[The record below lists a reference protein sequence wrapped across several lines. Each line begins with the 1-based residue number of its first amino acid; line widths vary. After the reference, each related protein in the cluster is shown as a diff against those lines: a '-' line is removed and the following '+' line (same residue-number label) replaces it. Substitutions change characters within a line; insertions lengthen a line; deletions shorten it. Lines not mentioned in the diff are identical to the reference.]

1 MSEEW
6 EQHRERFASR
16 QETFDA
22 YVEVWT
28 RDLDTRRKY
37 NDWLTFARCADAD
50 LAMVRK
56 APDLVRQA
64 ELILSRNGY
73 RLGAGA
79 GGSSRR
85 WQHTRGEVRTTSER
99 PVHDPAKV
107 RAAKERAARAGS
119 ATPKAPAAPRAPRTP
134 KPVPPPKAP
143 PKPTHVECPNDPG
156 MMVPL
161 SGSCMCGWSPMDD
174 V

>member
-6 EQHRERFASR
+6 EQHRERFEPNRVA
-16 QETFDA
+16 TFDA

-28 RDLDTRRKY
+28 RDLDARRKY
-37 NDWLTFARCADAD
+37 ADWDTFARCADAD

-64 ELILSRNGY
+64 ELLMSRNGY
-73 RLGAGA
+73 RLGSGA
-79 GGSSRR
+79 GGASRQ
-85 WQHTRGEVRTTSER
+85 WEHTRGEVRTTSAR
-99 PVHDPAKV
+99 PVNP
-107 RAAKERAARAGS
+107 
-119 ATPKAPAAPRAPRTP
+119 PKAAGGAKAVRSQRAPRAAAP
-134 KPVPPPKAP
+134 KKAAPPPKAP

-174 V
+174 L